1 MSNEKLSN
9 KAKNPA
15 LNKGAVT
22 CRFSCRV
29 SWNELNEKD
38 KSDLKDKRLFEKS
51 ILGYVNAFNSLPP
64 IGLMINNGECD
75 AAKIEDVFFNGI
87 NNSIYVYL
95 SF

>member
-1 MSNEKLSN
+1 MNTKKTVK
-9 KAKNPA
+9 KASTPT
-15 LNKGAVT
+15 LGKGDIT

-29 SWNELNEKD
+29 SWSELNEKD
-38 KSDLKDKRLFEKS
+38 KSDIQDKRLFEKS

-64 IGLMINNGECD
+64 VGLRINNGNCD